1 MSWEEDFLMQE
12 MRELKARVSKLEK
25 VLEMALQ
32 VCENCTTSYA
42 KGLDFCP
49 HCGTKKEG
57 AEGLSPGDSSKES
70 MSKQQQS
77 VKPKESPLA
86 SPAQT
91 TETPSNSGQTGTSTA
106 DSTAGPTKV
115 RRTTPESG

>member
-1 MSWEEDFLMQE
+1 MSWEEDLLMQQ
-12 MRELKARVSKLEK
+12 MADLRKRVDAIGKDLKAMLNRCEK
-25 VLEMALQ
+25 
-32 VCENCTTSYA
+32 CTTAYA
-42 KGLDFCP
+42 KGLESCP
-49 HCGTKKEG
+49 NCGEPKEG
-57 AEGLSPGDSSKES
+57 VAVSPGDSSKES

-91 TETPSNSGQTGTSTA
+91 TENPSSSGQTDASTA